1 MTRRTAEERHR
12 IEQDVSTEL
21 MDVLVALHHPTRR
34 WLAELLWVEG
44 PATVGRLAARTGL
57 AVGSVSHHLKP
68 LHQQGFIEPAP
79 ELARDTRESWWRT
92 TPRNLSW
99 SVEDFEPDSLGRR
112 VADQAEVENFRYQVR
127 AIQRG
132 SRRWT
137 TPRPSGDARP
147 GRPTAW
153 SRPRPSRRPTCT
165 AAWTPS
171 SRRGPRSPGTTSSE
185 RPDVVPP
192 CGPDRDPLLPQ
203 QPGAPVTT
211 TLIGAPPPPVR
222 RDPMVLTWLVG
233 VAVSAFGDAVW
244 IVALAW
250 TAAHTLVPGDGRRG
264 HRHRDAPAGRARPRR
279 WRDRRPL
286 GPRAAC

>member
-12 IEQDVSTEL
+12 IEQGVSTEL

-112 VADQAEVENFRYQVR
+112 VAAAPSSGSPWLTVVGGPPPALALVVAGTCVR
-127 AIQRG
+127 AN
-132 SRRWT
+132 RR
-137 TPRPSGDARP
+137 S
-147 GRPTAW
+147 
-153 SRPRPSRRPTCT
+153 
-165 AAWTPS
+165 
-171 SRRGPRSPGTTSSE
+171 
-185 RPDVVPP
+185 
-192 CGPDRDPLLPQ
+192 
-203 QPGAPVTT
+203 
-211 TLIGAPPPPVR
+211 
-222 RDPMVLTWLVG
+222 
-233 VAVSAFGDAVW
+233 
-244 IVALAW
+244 
-250 TAAHTLVPGDGRRG
+250 
-264 HRHRDAPAGRARPRR
+264 
-279 WRDRRPL
+279 
-286 GPRAAC
+286 

>member
-1 MTRRTAEERHR
+1 
-12 IEQDVSTEL
+12 

-127 AIQRG
+127 AIQAWLKEMDDAPAEW
-132 SRRWT
+132 RRAAGAT
-137 TPRPSGDARP
+137 DSLVKATAEQT
-147 GRPTAW
+147 GRP
-153 SRPRPSRRPTCT
+153 
-165 AAWTPS
+165 
-171 SRRGPRSPGTTSSE
+171 
-185 RPDVVPP
+185 
-192 CGPDRDPLLPQ
+192 
-203 QPGAPVTT
+203 
-211 TLIGAPPPPVR
+211 APPP
-222 RDPMVLTWLVG
+222 
-233 VAVSAFGDAVW
+233 
-244 IVALAW
+244 
-250 TAAHTLVPGDGRRG
+250 GRRALG
-264 HRHRDAPAGRARPRR
+264 VDPGGARPTSASAPTSYAARS
-279 WRDRRPL
+279 
-286 GPRAAC
+286 GP

>member
-112 VADQAEVENFRYQVR
+112 VADQAEVENFRYQAR
-127 AIQRG
+127 AIH
-132 SRRWT
+132 
-137 TPRPSGDARP
+137 
-147 GRPTAW
+147 AW
-153 SRPRPSRRPTCT
+153 L
-165 AAWTPS
+165 
-171 SRRGPRSPGTTSSE
+171 E
-185 RPDVVPP
+185 EMD
-192 CGPDRDPLLPQ
+192 
-203 QPGAPVTT
+203 
-211 TLIGAPPPPVR
+211 
-222 RDPMVLTWLVG
+222 
-233 VAVSAFGDAVW
+233 
-244 IVALAW
+244 
-250 TAAHTLVPGDGRRG
+250 
-264 HRHRDAPAGRARPRR
+264 DAPAEWRRAAGATDSLVRATAEQTADLHRRLDAALRPGPRR
-279 WRDRRPL
+279 SRPTSAR
-286 GPRAAC
+286 GPTSYAVPSGP

>member
-12 IEQDVSTEL
+12 IEREVSTEL

-34 WLAELLWVEG
+34 WLAELLWIEG

-127 AIQRG
+127 AIQAWLKEMDG
-132 SRRWT
+132 ASAEWRR
-137 TPRPSGDARP
+137 AA

-153 SRPRPSRRPTCT
+153 SRPRPSRPLTCT
-165 AAWTPS
+165 TGWTPS
-171 SRRGPRSPGTTSSE
+171 SRRGPGRSGPTS
-185 RPDVVPP
+185 
-192 CGPDRDPLLPQ
+192 
-203 QPGAPVTT
+203 
-211 TLIGAPPPPVR
+211 
-222 RDPMVLTWLVG
+222 
-233 VAVSAFGDAVW
+233 VSAPTSYAV
-244 IVALAW
+244 
-250 TAAHTLVPGDGRRG
+250 RS
-264 HRHRDAPAGRARPRR
+264 
-279 WRDRRPL
+279 
-286 GPRAAC
+286 GP